1 MAKYL
6 VKRLLITLPI
16 FLLITFFVFLLID
29 MVPGSPVDLLNESGE
44 LTPEAYAEPE
54 HALGLDRP
62 FLVRYASWLGDMLRG
77 DMGVSNRTKQ
87 PLAVMIGERIG
98 PSLTLTLSGLLLAV
112 LISIPL
118 GTMSACKPYSLWDNL
133 SSVVA
138 FIGTSAPGFFLCLLA
153 IYLFSVKL
161 GWLPASGMYDVGTA
175 HSLSDLLRHLLMPA
189 LIVGLQLTGSLIKQ
203 TRGSVLEVM
212 NEEYIKT
219 ARSKGISEQRVI
231 VRHALRN
238 ALIPIVTQIIIQVP
252 FLVGGSVAIEKIFGW
267 PGIGSLM
274 VTSISSRDYNT
285 ILGIAVVICIAVL
298 AANILLDILYSC
310 LDPRITYDE

>member
-87 PLAVMIGERIG
+87 PVADMIGERIG

-161 GWLPASGMYDVGTA
+161 GWLPASGMYDVGAA
-175 HSLSDLLRHLLMPA
+175 HTLPNLLRHLLMPA

>member
-1 MAKYL
+1 MK
-6 VKRLLITLPI
+6 
-16 FLLITFFVFLLID
+16 
-29 MVPGSPVDLLNESGE
+29 
-44 LTPEAYAEPE
+44 
-54 HALGLDRP
+54 
-62 FLVRYASWLGDMLRG
+62 
-77 DMGVSNRTKQ
+77 
-87 PLAVMIGERIG
+87 
-98 PSLTLTLSGLLLAV
+98 
-112 LISIPL
+112 
-118 GTMSACKPYSLWDNL
+118 DNL

-161 GWLPASGMYDVGTA
+161 GWLPASGMYDVGAA
-175 HSLSDLLRHLLMPA
+175 HTLPNLLRHLLMPA

>member
-1 MAKYL
+1 
-6 VKRLLITLPI
+6 
-16 FLLITFFVFLLID
+16 
-29 MVPGSPVDLLNESGE
+29 
-44 LTPEAYAEPE
+44 
-54 HALGLDRP
+54 
-62 FLVRYASWLGDMLRG
+62 
-77 DMGVSNRTKQ
+77 
-87 PLAVMIGERIG
+87 
-98 PSLTLTLSGLLLAV
+98 
-112 LISIPL
+112 
-118 GTMSACKPYSLWDNL
+118 
-133 SSVVA
+133 
-138 FIGTSAPGFFLCLLA
+138 
-153 IYLFSVKL
+153 
-161 GWLPASGMYDVGTA
+161 MYDVGAA
-175 HSLSDLLRHLLMPA
+175 HTLPNLLRHLLMPA

>member
-6 VKRLLITLPI
+6 VKRLLITLSI
-16 FLLITFFVFLLID
+16 FLMITFFVFLLTD

-44 LTPEAYAEPE
+44 LTPEAYAELE

-87 PLAVMIGERIG
+87 PVADMIGERIG

-161 GWLPASGMYDVGTA
+161 GWLPASGMYDVGAA
-175 HSLSDLLRHLLMPA
+175 HTLPNLLRHLLMPA